1 MKDGT
6 ASVKLMTM
14 FLCLCSLAYGHEVVV
29 NTQDGEAFV
38 FDVDPAESLYS
49 LQGKIAALSH
59 DGDCANLLIE
69 WPKNE
74 RSKGFGLSIKAHA
87 QGAALGYPRNYTMDL
102 SSSEK
107 GDIRFI
113 VTTLANKNLISIA
126 IVKSDLESAG
136 NRIDHVHPLRF
147 LMTIFSDEEMKVG
160 VRNIRG
166 KGWVW
171 NHFIGGV
178 KESLAAEAAIQN
190 LKEADIRHFAHVVNI
205 NPNLILPA
213 IAQQRWDDFVDA
225 LITHIPRVGETNRY
239 DM

>member
-1 MKDGT
+1 MKYGISSIRT
-6 ASVKLMTM
+6 LVM
-14 FLCLCSLAYGHEVVV
+14 FLCLSSLAYGHEVIV

-38 FDVDPAESLYS
+38 FDVDPTESLNS
-49 LQGKIAALSH
+49 LQGKIAALSYN
-59 DGDCANLLIE
+59 GECANLLIE
-69 WPKNE
+69 WPKD
-74 RSKGFGLSIKAHA
+74 RAKGFGLTLAAQA
-87 QGAALGYPRNYTMDL
+87 QGAALGYPRDYGLDL
-102 SSSEK
+102 SPEEK

-166 KGWVW
+166 KGWIW

-178 KESLAAEAAIQN
+178 KESLTAEAGIQN
-190 LKEADIRHFAHVVNI
+190 LKESDIRHFAHVVNI
-205 NPNLILPA
+205 NPNLI
-213 IAQQRWDDFVDA
+213 IAPIVQNRWDDFVDA